1 VKHSAAVQPSRD
13 GSDQLSSAAAAARSE
28 QESCVDELLGLL
40 SSHLSE
46 LVSSVCPL
54 AAAAAQQPA
63 DFAASADGNSSEG
76 LAAGVAA
83 ARPRAAAS
91 RVRQSL
97 QELTAV
103 CKPRLHEVGALCM
116 FCLSNHG

>member
-1 VKHSAAVQPSRD
+1 VRPGRD
-13 GSDQLSSAAAAARSE
+13 ASSQLNAAAADSSE
-28 QESCVDELLGLL
+28 QESRVDALLGLL

-54 AAAAAQQPA
+54 AAAASAAVEAQQLTDA
-63 DFAASADGNSSEG
+63 E
-76 LAAGVAA
+76 AAGDAGSGVVPAMGVTSA
-83 ARPRAAAS
+83 PRKPAAS

-103 CKPRLHEVGALCM
+103 CKPRLHEVGA
-116 FCLSNHG
+116 